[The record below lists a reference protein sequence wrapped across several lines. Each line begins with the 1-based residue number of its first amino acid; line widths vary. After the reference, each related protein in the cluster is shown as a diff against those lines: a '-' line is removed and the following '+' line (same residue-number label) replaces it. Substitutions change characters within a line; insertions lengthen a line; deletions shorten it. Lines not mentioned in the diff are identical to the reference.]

1 MKIVVAGGREQADY
15 LTGLLKN
22 GRKRL
27 ILINED
33 RSYCEY
39 LSAKYDMEI
48 QLGDPCLETVLE
60 ESGVRGSDLLIALKP
75 SDADNLEIC
84 QMAKRLFGVKKT
96 MCLAANPANVEVFQN
111 LGVDQVVSIPH
122 IMDRIIQVEES
133 DR

>member
-22 GRKRL
+22 SKNRL

-33 RSYCEY
+33 RRYCEY

-48 QLGDPCLETVLE
+48 QLGDPCLEAVLE
-60 ESGVRGSDLLIALKP
+60 ESGIRGSDLLIALKS

-96 MCLAANPANVEVFQN
+96 MCLAANPANVDIFQN
-111 LGVDQVVSIPH
+111 LGVDQVVSVPFILDSM
-122 IMDRIIQVEES
+122 IRGEDAV
-133 DR
+133 

>member
-48 QLGDPCLETVLE
+48 QLGDPCLEAVLE
-60 ESGVRGSDLLIALKP
+60 ESGIRGSDLLIALKP
-75 SDADNLEIC
+75 TDADNLEIC

-96 MCLAANPANVEVFQN
+96 MCLAANPANVDIFQN
-111 LGVDQVVSIPH
+111 LGVDQVVSIPY
-122 IMDRIIQVEES
+122 ILGSIIRGE
-133 DR
+133 DAD